1 MSYQING
8 IAAMPPTGSIIAY
21 YGTSDPNGWVICDGV
36 ERPNTNNMYQGLK
49 DLNIGSLNTTTNYY
63 IPLNLKGYFLRGIGQ
78 VDSNHIGP
86 TNLGDIQQ
94 DEVVAHNHSFN
105 SQASATIYATDTR
118 YLTIA
123 TTGGTDYTTG
133 INSTGGQETRPVNI
147 GVNWIMKL

>member
-49 DLNIGSLNTTTNYY
+49 DLNIGSFNTTNTTYT
-63 IPLNLKGYFLRGIGQ
+63 PLNLQGYFLRGIGQ

-86 TNLGDIQQ
+86 TTVGSSQQ
-94 DEVVAHNHSFN
+94 DAISFN
-105 SQASATIYATDTR
+105 CSKSALTYSGGVDPW
-118 YLTIA
+118 YLTINN
-123 TTGGTDYTTG
+123 TGGGTTY
-133 INSTGGQETRPVNI
+133 STGTGLETRPINM